1 MGQGN
6 IIYAAQLNISFEAN
20 SKEFRSVETTSHYVM
35 NKTSAS
41 CIKLREMKIANC
53 HNTIIILLFTF
64 ITMSF
69 VTFAQPT
76 FEKKDYNPGI
86 LSVAY
91 FIESAN
97 NSVNSLTSLL
107 KKDNYRNKITTLNNP
122 VNNELG
128 FSLKNE
134 ILTALKP
141 ILDKAKKTN
150 SGKFKAV
157 IENFLNNPE
166 ENGIKAVKKYL
177 PSLGIFS
184 TVLSLVGNLVIAER
198 SITTEDL
205 NKFIT
210 KVQQYFYQ
218 YERLNAINEQ
228 FSDRVENL
236 LEKSE
241 EIKVDLKDF
250 LTECITTMNK
260 SITRQSLKN
269 IPVEVLLQKY
279 YDPQKLQVWLDTC
292 LIRQEGS
299 LYPPDAP
306 TSVKLITSSIKR
318 IQKEFE
324 SIYFE
329 NYGEMTEL
337 IASLKTT
344 IPNLDQ
350 NQLNKTSAEIEQLYN
365 DSRQA
370 DVINLN
376 ITRVNERMNIVCST
390 INAGK

>member
-1 MGQGN
+1 MR
-6 IIYAAQLNISFEAN
+6 L
-20 SKEFRSVETTSHYVM
+20 T
-35 NKTSAS
+35 
-41 CIKLREMKIANC
+41 NC
-53 HNTIIILLFTF
+53 HIISTALLTS
-64 ITMSF
+64 IISMSL
-69 VTFAQPT
+69 VTVAQTPVASA
-76 FEKKDYNPGI
+76 KKDFKPGL

-97 NSVNSLTSLL
+97 NSVNSLNSLL
-107 KKDNYRNKITTLNNP
+107 KKDNYRNKITSLNNP

-141 ILDKAKKTN
+141 MLDKVKKTDG
-150 SGKFKAV
+150 GKFKDV

-166 ENGIKAVKKYL
+166 DNGIKSVKKYM

-184 TVLSLVGNLVIAER
+184 TVLSLVGNLVIAEK
-198 SITTEDL
+198 SITKEDL
-205 NKFIT
+205 NKFII

-218 YERLNAINEQ
+218 YEKLNDINDQFGEQ
-228 FSDRVENL
+228 VAKL

-241 EIKVDLKDF
+241 EIKDDLKEF
-250 LTECITTMNK
+250 LVECVTTMK
-260 SITRQSLKN
+260 RDVTKQSLKD
-269 IPVEVLLQKY
+269 IQVEVLLQKY
-279 YDPQKLQVWLDTC
+279 YDPQKLQTWLDTVKVKN
-292 LIRQEGS
+292 EGAF
-299 LYPPDAP
+299 YPPDAP
-306 TSVKLITSSIKR
+306 TTVKLITSGIKK

-324 SIYFE
+324 AIYNE
-329 NYGEMTEL
+329 NYREMKEL

-350 NQLNKTSAEIEQLYN
+350 NQLSKTSIEIDRLYN

-376 ITRVNERMNIVCST
+376 ITQVNERMNIVCSI